1 MPKDPFV
8 VDLAEVLRRPGA
20 QHPLHLEGPLP
31 GVELSTARVPADG
44 VVALDAT
51 VEAQGHTVIVQ
62 GTARAPWEGECR
74 RCLEAAAGE
83 LALDLR
89 EVFEPD
95 PVDGE
100 TFPIADERIDLGAV
114 LRELL
119 ALALPMA
126 PLCSEDCPGPDPEAH
141 PVTVEADGADN
152 ADGVDGAG
160 DDEPAGPPADPRW
173 AALDQLRFD
182 A

>member
-8 VDLAEVLRRPGA
+8 VELAEVLRRPGA
-20 QHPLHLEGPLP
+20 QHPLHLDGPLP
-31 GVELSTARVPADG
+31 GVELSTSRVPAGG

-51 VEAQGHTVIVQ
+51 VEAQGQTVIVQ

-83 LALDLR
+83 LVLDVR
-89 EVFEPD
+89 EVFEPH

-100 TFPIADERIDLGAV
+100 TFPITDERIDLGAV

-141 PVTVEADGADN
+141 PVAVEADDDGAAAGAD
-152 ADGVDGAG
+152 GG
-160 DDEPAGPPADPRW
+160 DEPADPRW